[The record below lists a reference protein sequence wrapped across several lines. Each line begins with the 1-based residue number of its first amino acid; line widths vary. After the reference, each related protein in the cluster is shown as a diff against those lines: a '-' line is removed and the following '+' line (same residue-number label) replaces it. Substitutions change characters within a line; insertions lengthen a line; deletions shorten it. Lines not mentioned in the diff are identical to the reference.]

1 MADQDEKLSTK
12 IRNEYMADVE
22 CLSKYMSWIEKKSG
36 KKVSGYYDGEEG
48 QKLIQ
53 IPVYDSTLLAFV
65 KEARKTKLMD
75 RNYRYTYIR
84 YKIKSVDDELRLL
97 RHAHLRDIDL
107 FKGILSSY
115 IMRGQSKGSV
125 WSDGMEQ
132 GVFLELMRRMTAL
145 FFSTNM
151 D

>member
-1 MADQDEKLSTK
+1 MAVQDEKLSTK

-22 CLSKYMSWIEKKSG
+22 CLSKYMNWIEKKSG
-36 KKVSGYYDGEEG
+36 KQVHSYYDGEAG
-48 QKLIQ
+48 QNLIQ

-65 KEARKTKLMD
+65 KEARRTKLMD
-75 RNYRYTYIR
+75 RNYRYTYTR

-97 RHAHLRDIDL
+97 RHAHLKDIDL

-115 IMRGQSKGSV
+115 VMRGQSKGSV

-132 GVFLELMRRMTAL
+132 GVFLELMRRMTSL
-145 FFSTNM
+145 FFSTNI